1 MIERARN
8 RALVENQTEKLVFDY
23 AAYGTRVSTLE
34 RYRGKEGWLTLRLI
48 EVEALGRNEQHLL
61 LAACTKDGDV
71 LAEDDPEKLL
81 RLPARVETGSG
92 TDGETLLRADLDARK
107 HVLLQEIEQ
116 RSLGYF
122 DQEVQKL
129 DAWADDLKLGLVQD
143 IDNLDQEIKEVR
155 RKAARA
161 MTLAEKVSLQKQQR
175 EMDSKLKKMRQEL
188 YVQQDRIDER
198 RGALIG
204 ELEGQLEQVVRERVL
219 FLSEWGML

>member
-1 MIERARN
+1 MRPPGLAPQQGIRQG
-8 RALVENQTEKLVFDY
+8 LHITE
-23 AAYGTRVSTLE
+23 AQIHA
-34 RYRGKEGWLTLRLI
+34 
-48 EVEALGRNEQHLL
+48 
-61 LAACTKDGDV
+61 
-71 LAEDDPEKLL
+71 
-81 RLPARVETGSG
+81 
-92 TDGETLLRADLDARK
+92 K

-143 IDNLDQEIKEVR
+143 IENLDQEIKEVR

-161 MTLAEKVSLQKQQR
+161 MTLAEKVALQKQQR

-188 YVQQDRIDER
+188 FVQQDRIDER

-204 ELEGQLEQVVRERVL
+204 ELEGQLRQVVRERVL
-219 FLSEWGML
+219 FLSEWVML